1 MYLDTQIA
9 SFLISS
15 GKRSYDTA
23 VIADILTTS
32 NSGLTK
38 ESFFLNNA
46 TVLIDKLKEQKVW
59 KLYDDI
65 ELPLAHV
72 LAKME
77 YNGVKIDK
85 NMLQKLST
93 TLKAKVKETEEAIYR
108 IAGEEFTI
116 ASPKQLQHI
125 LFEKLQL
132 PAGKKTK
139 TGYSTDV
146 KVLEELATKHPLP
159 ALIIEYRQYQKL
171 LSTYIDAL
179 PPLAD
184 EHSRVHTSFNQTIAS
199 TGRLSSINPNLQ
211 NIPIR
216 TPLGREIRKAFVAE
230 EGSYLIAA
238 DYSQI
243 ELRLLAHYSGDAR
256 LQDAF
261 ANGQDIHA
269 YTASLIQGKPI
280 EEVTADERRAAKTVN
295 FGIIYGMGPFKL
307 ATDLKIPLNEAKN
320 FITTY
325 FETYPTI
332 KQFLEKTEEE
342 AKENGFLRTLTGRL
356 RHFPELKSQNRIL
369 YEAGKR
375 EAINFPLQ
383 GTAADII
390 KIAMIRIAE
399 QLEKM
404 NSTSKL
410 ILQVHDEL
418 VLEVPEAEVE
428 TITKMVVEE
437 MENAYSLNVPLK
449 VDVGVGT
456 SWFDAH

>member
-9 SFLISS
+9 GFLIAS
-15 GKRSYDTA
+15 GKRSYDMA
-23 VIADILTTS
+23 ILADIIGKS
-32 NSGLTK
+32 SKGLGK
-38 ESFFLNNA
+38 EDFFIQNA
-46 TVLIDKLKEQKVW
+46 QVFIEKMKEKKVW
-59 KLYDDI
+59 KLYDET

-77 YNGVKIDK
+77 YDGVKIDQDVLK
-85 NMLQKLST
+85 KLST
-93 TLKAKVKETEEAIYR
+93 DLKAKVKETEAEIYR

-125 LFEKLQL
+125 LFEKLKL

-146 KVLEELATKHPLP
+146 KVLEDLASKHPLP

-216 TPLGREIRKAFVAE
+216 TLLGREIRKAFVAE
-230 EGSYLIAA
+230 PGNYLIAA

-256 LQDAF
+256 LQEAF

-269 YTASLIQGKPI
+269 YTASLIHGKSI
-280 EEVTADERRAAKTVN
+280 EDVTPDERRAAKTVN

-307 ATDLKIPLNEAKN
+307 STDLKIPLNEAKN

-342 AKENGFLRTLTGRL
+342 AKEHGFLRTLTGRL

-390 KIAMIRIAE
+390 KIAMIRIADR
-399 QLEKM
+399 LETMDAK
-404 NSTSKL
+404 SKL

-428 TITKMVVEE
+428 SVTKMVVQE
-437 MENAYSLNVPLK
+437 MENAYQLNVPLK
-449 VDVGVGT
+449 VDVGVGL